1 MTLKETLDEAREL
14 LTSEDKDL
22 EAEVLLRHTLNIDRT
37 ALYLSLHN
45 MLTPQQK
52 GRFRKMV
59 ERRLSGELVAYITQ
73 NREFYGLDFYVDNRV
88 LIPRPDTETLVE
100 KAFDYA
106 VKHPGCTIADIG
118 TGCGAIAI
126 ALAVELPRSV
136 IYATDISAQALE
148 VAEYNCR
155 KHGVSQ
161 RIRLLQGDLL
171 DPLPEEVD
179 LIAANL
185 PYVKK
190 EEVAQ
195 VTRGYEPETALEG
208 GADGLRDIFRL
219 CRQLNGRLRLG
230 GRLMLEIGLGQAEA
244 VTSFLN
250 NLSPGGII
258 EVTKDLGGIER
269 VVSLGSDVHH

>member
-1 MTLKETLDEAREL
+1 MTLKEALDEAREL

-37 ALYLSLHN
+37 ALYLPLHSR
-45 MLTPQQK
+45 LTPQQK
-52 GRFRKMV
+52 GLFRKMV
-59 ERRLSGELVAYITQ
+59 ERRLSGEPVAYITQ

-100 KAFDYA
+100 KSLDYA
-106 VKHPGCTIADIG
+106 GKNPGCTIADIG

-126 ALAVELPRSV
+126 ALAIDLPRSV

-190 EEVAQ
+190 KEVAQ
-195 VTRGYEPETALEG
+195 VTRGHEPETALDG

-219 CRQLNGRLRLG
+219 CRQLDGRLRLG

-244 VTSFLN
+244 VISFLK

-258 EVTKDLGGIER
+258 EVTNDLGGIER
-269 VVSLGSDVHH
+269 VVSLGSDVHY